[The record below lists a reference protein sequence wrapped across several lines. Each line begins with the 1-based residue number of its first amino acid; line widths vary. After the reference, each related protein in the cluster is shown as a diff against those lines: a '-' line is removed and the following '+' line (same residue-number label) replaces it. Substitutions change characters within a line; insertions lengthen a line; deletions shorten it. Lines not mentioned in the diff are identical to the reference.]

1 MGLKATNKESDMR
14 GFSEKERELLVQ
26 MARKSKVEGYSL
38 TKVFDEYA
46 VKTKRAS
53 GSVRNFYY
61 SLLKENGKITEGL
74 HASAIKPF
82 DKCETV
88 KLVAEILKRASGGK
102 SVRKVISQMADN
114 EKEALRIQNK
124 YRNVVK
130 NERQL
135 VEGVMQGLE
144 RAGQAYKNPYEKPVL
159 KRGYAYHRLQREING
174 LFEKIAQKEKKI
186 NEQLREKI
194 KTLEEENEQLK
205 QNFSPIVSFY
215 NEPHA
220 DDKAE
225 N

>member
-1 MGLKATNKESDMR
+1 MR
-14 GFSEKERELLVQ
+14 GFSERERELLAQ
-26 MARKSKVEGYSL
+26 MARKSKIEGYSL

-61 SLLKENGKITEGL
+61 SLLKENGKLTEGL
-74 HASAIKPF
+74 SANMIKPF

-88 KLVAEILKRASGGK
+88 RLVSEILQRASGGK
-102 SVRKVISQMADN
+102 SIRRVIAEMADN

-130 NERQL
+130 HSREL

-144 RAGQAYKNPYEKPVL
+144 KKGIAYKNPYDKPIA
-159 KRGYAYHRLQREING
+159 KKGYAYHRLQREING
-174 LFEKIAQKEKKI
+174 LFEKIAQKEKRI
-186 NEQLREKI
+186 NEELREKI
-194 KTLEEENEQLK
+194 KSLEEENKELK
-205 QNFSPIVSFY
+205 QSFSPIVTFY
-215 NEPHA
+215 KESQA
-220 DDKAE
+220 DDKVE